1 MERAD
6 IPGKETWEVTER
18 WEGMRRTCGG
28 NRSPG
33 WAEYRVY
40 AVDWWAIM
48 ANHKKKKKQSRVT
61 NSMAYST
68 RVRRSRENSY
78 TITQGM
84 CDHGPSEKMEFW
96 GKTEHRM
103 VKLQVKLSLKEV
115 YSYEKRQRRET
126 LRWRPKTSPWCER
139 TRTFIKG
146 FPGGSVARN
155 LPTSAGDVGSIP
167 HLGRSHVLWS
177 N

>member
-1 MERAD
+1 
-6 IPGKETWEVTER
+6 
-18 WEGMRRTCGG
+18 
-28 NRSPG
+28 
-33 WAEYRVY
+33 
-40 AVDWWAIM
+40 M

-126 LRWRPKTSPWCER
+126 LR
-139 TRTFIKG
+139 
-146 FPGGSVARN
+146 
-155 LPTSAGDVGSIP
+155 
-167 HLGRSHVLWS
+167 
-177 N
+177 